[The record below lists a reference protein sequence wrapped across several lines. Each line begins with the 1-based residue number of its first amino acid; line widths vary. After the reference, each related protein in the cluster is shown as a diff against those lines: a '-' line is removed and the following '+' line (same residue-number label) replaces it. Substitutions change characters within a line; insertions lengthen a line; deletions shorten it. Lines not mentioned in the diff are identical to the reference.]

1 MNDLLQEFMVE
12 AGFARRFIHPAN
24 PDGKHISVDPE
35 TKKKAQKFSELI
47 IKECKNRIDEKSS
60 EKLTKHFGIK

>member
-12 AGFARRFIHPAN
+12 SGLARRFIHPAS

-35 TKKKAQKFSELI
+35 VKKKAQKFSELI
-47 IKECKNRIDEKSS
+47 IRECKKIVDEQSS
-60 EKLTKHFGIK
+60 EKLTKHFGVK